1 MRPDQGAGD
10 PDASLDAS
18 LTGRADATGS
28 EHRPKVG
35 PVREAPVARRSV
47 SEGVADHI
55 RQLVFFGELRDGER
69 VPQREIAQ
77 ALGVSSVPVREAL
90 ASLQR
95 EGVVTIEPNRGAFV
109 NGLDADVVRE
119 QFYIFGRIYGLA
131 TRITAERAEP
141 SLIAAL
147 SELAERIGA
156 ERDLDALLG
165 LSIQFQMLIVDHG
178 GSKRLRALVTP
189 FSRIVP
195 GNFYVTIPGSAEVT
209 RRGVA
214 AMAEAIGS
222 GRPEAAEQACWRFI
236 DAIGELVAR
245 RFGNPEPS

>member
-1 MRPDQGAGD
+1 MDLGLHPSA
-10 PDASLDAS
+10 P
-18 LTGRADATGS
+18 LT
-28 EHRPKVG
+28 
-35 PVREAPVARRSV
+35 RRSV
-47 SEGVADHI
+47 GEIVADHI
-55 RQLVFFGELRDGER
+55 RQLVFFGELRDGQR

-95 EGVVTIEPNRGAFV
+95 EGVVTIEPNRGAFI

-141 SLIAAL
+141 SVVAAL
-147 SELAERIGA
+147 SDLAERIGA
-156 ERDLDALLG
+156 ERDLDPLLA
-165 LSIQFQMLIVDHG
+165 LSIQFQLLIVDHG
-178 GSKRLRALVTP
+178 GSKRLRALIAP

-214 AMAEAIGS
+214 ELAEAIES
-222 GRPEAAEQACWRFI
+222 GRPAAAEKACWKLI
-236 DAIGELVAR
+236 DEIGELVAR
-245 RFGNPEPS
+245 RFAGPASVRPERAPDTLPAGERS